1 MQKEV
6 KQIGNIYGF
15 DGGNYAGNVYEKDGL
30 CPVIRANSGGNTQP
44 MIIVP
49 DPAGG
54 YYECLSRQII
64 CEQRSDE
71 GIRFFQDGCCG
82 TIRTTDGGGDK
93 RVIEQIIVASRG
105 RNPNNPSDRTTGA
118 PTEQRLEPNLDGVSN
133 TITTVQKDN
142 YVLEI
147 RNGVDADE

>member
-15 DGGNYAGNVYEKDGL
+15 DGGNYAGNVYAKDGL
-30 CPVIRANSGGNTQP
+30 CPAIRANSGGNTQP
-44 MIIVP
+44 MIIVTAP
-49 DPAGG
+49 LAGGG
-54 YYECLSRQII
+54 YYEYLSEQTI

-82 TIRTTDGGGDK
+82 TIRTTESGGDK
-93 RVIEQIIVASRG
+93 RVIEQIICASRG
-105 RNPNNPSDRTTGA
+105 RNPDNPSDRTIGT

-147 RNGVDADE
+147 TDE